1 MGDESTRARIV
12 DAAGPI
18 FAEHG
23 FEGATVRDICRSAGV
38 NVASINYYFGDKQHL
53 YLETVKYARRVRA
66 ERYPFSEWT
75 SDISPEEKLYDFVS
89 TMLRRLMALQ
99 SAPWQVKLLMRE
111 VMQPT
116 EACRQLVRDYF
127 KPIFESLLGV
137 IDQLATRPLTA
148 DERIK
153 VGFSIVGQC
162 LHYRYASE
170 VVALIVPGELRE
182 QFELERLAD
191 HITKFSLDAIRAYAE
206 QSAASNRAH

>member
-1 MGDESTRARIV
+1 M
-12 DAAGPI
+12 
-18 FAEHG
+18 
-23 FEGATVRDICRSAGV
+23 
-38 NVASINYYFGDKQHL
+38 
-53 YLETVKYARRVRA
+53 
-66 ERYPFSEWT
+66 
-75 SDISPEEKLYDFVS
+75 
-89 TMLRRLMALQ
+89 
-99 SAPWQVKLLMRE
+99 
-111 VMQPT
+111 
-116 EACRQLVRDYF
+116 RDYF